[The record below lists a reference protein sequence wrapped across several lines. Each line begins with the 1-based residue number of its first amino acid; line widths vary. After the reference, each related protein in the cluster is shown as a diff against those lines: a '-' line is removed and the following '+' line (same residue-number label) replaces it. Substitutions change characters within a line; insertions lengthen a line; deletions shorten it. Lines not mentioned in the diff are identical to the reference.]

1 MRVDLLRVADLRCH
15 AAGELRPVAGVTA
28 IVGPNGSGKT
38 SLLEAVH
45 LGTSGTGLRP
55 TADSRMIRDG
65 ADELG
70 VRVEGEAGGA
80 ATTTRVRLTK
90 GARTLEL
97 DGVQVDGRT
106 LRERWASVV
115 FIPDVL
121 DLVKRGPSVRR
132 VAMDRAIEGAW
143 PRFEEHERAYRQTME
158 QRNAVLRRVR
168 RREGTEDELDPWDRQ
183 LADHGALI

>member
-45 LGTSGTGLRP
+45 LGTHGTGLRP

-80 ATTTRVRLTK
+80 STTTRVRLTK

-97 DGVQVDGRT
+97 DGVQVDGR
-106 LRERWASVV
+106 LRHA
-115 FIPDVL
+115 PD
-121 DLVKRGPSVRR
+121 DARGL
-132 VAMDRAIEGAW
+132 
-143 PRFEEHERAYRQTME
+143 
-158 QRNAVLRRVR
+158 VLR
-168 RREGTEDELDPWDRQ
+168 DRQ
-183 LADHGALI
+183 PAA